1 GASCAGQA
9 CTPAVRRR
17 ARGRRRVQRRRQD
30 RPAAAALSRAM
41 NDVFLAPAPARVP
54 VRGGGTF
61 PVRRIYCV
69 GRNFADHAREMGA
82 TAPASK
88 AERGTP
94 TFFLKPADAIVTDGD
109 VPYPPGTREL
119 HHEVE

>member
-1 GASCAGQA
+1 M
-9 CTPAVRRR
+9 TDVIPPPAV
-17 ARGRRRVQRRRQD
+17 
-30 RPAAAALSRAM
+30 P
-41 NDVFLAPAPARVP
+41 RVP

-94 TFFLKPADAIVTDGD
+94 VFFMKPAEAHRTALDHRGRALDS
-109 VPYPPGTREL
+109 PGWAGWLEERLLEARAVAL
-119 HHEVE
+119 LLLG